1 MALLSTFVTDSPSG
15 NRWHPY
21 KDGTQDSNDYLTL
34 NILSKVDNLV
44 IRFSAPINKRS
55 DKQLSKLV

>member
-1 MALLSTFVTDSPSG
+1 MALISTYATDIPSD

-34 NILSKVDNLV
+34 NILSKS
-44 IRFSAPINKRS
+44 R
-55 DKQLSKLV
+55 QYW